1 MNMVL
6 NGPTDLKKLLTMKK
20 IDTALSSSGPGQEVF
35 IL

>member
-6 NGPTDLKKLLTMKK
+6 NGPTDLKKLLAMKK
-20 IDTALSSSGPGQEVF
+20 LDMALSSSGPGQEVF